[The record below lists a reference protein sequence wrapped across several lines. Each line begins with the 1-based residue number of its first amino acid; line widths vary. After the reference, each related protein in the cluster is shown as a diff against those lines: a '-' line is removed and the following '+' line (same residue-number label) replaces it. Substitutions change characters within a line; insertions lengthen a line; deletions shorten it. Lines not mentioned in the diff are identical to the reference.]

1 MNETNEQQSLD
12 LLSSE
17 QLGEALEAV
26 LFASGHPLSFEKL
39 AQTFQKTEKE
49 MRCFA
54 EEYAKAYNQSSRGIL
69 FLILDDSCQLCSKEE
84 YKEYIR
90 TAMGIKSSGKL
101 SASCLEAL
109 AIIAYN
115 QPVTKAYVEQ
125 IRGVDCSWAIG
136 TLCDKHPARCWR
148 PKGTSLWQERLPA
161 DLSHRC
167 LKSSKRCW
175 RVQAMK
181 QRKSTWMPSSTNRV
195 RISPGQ
201 WRDPENAEQGL
212 FLFRADLPAVPGI
225 RAS

>member
-1 MNETNEQQSLD
+1 MK
-12 LLSSE
+12 
-17 QLGEALEAV
+17 QLGEALRPYSLPPATPP
-26 LFASGHPLSFEKL
+26 PLKMP

-69 FLILDDSCQLCSKEE
+69 FLILDDSCQLCSKGE

-125 IRGVDCSWAIG
+125 IRGVDCSWAI
-136 TLCDKHPARCWR
+136 AR
-148 PKGTSLWQERLPA
+148 SA
-161 DLSHRC
+161 
-167 LKSSKRCW
+167 
-175 RVQAMK
+175 
-181 QRKSTWMPSSTNRV
+181 TN
-195 RISPGQ
+195 S
-201 WRDPENAEQGL
+201 
-212 FLFRADLPAVPGI
+212 
-225 RAS
+225 

>member
-12 LLSSE
+12 LLNSE

-26 LFASGHPLSFEKL
+26 LFASGYPLSFEKL

-54 EEYAKAYNQSSRGIL
+54 EEYVKAYNQSSRGIL

-136 TLCDKHPARCWR
+136 TLCDKQLIEI
-148 PKGTSLWQERLPA
+148 KGRLDAPGKPILYGTTEEFLRVFGLRSLEELPTVSSALPLA
-161 DLSHRC
+161 D
-167 LKSSKRCW
+167 
-175 RVQAMK
+175 QGK
-181 QRKSTWMPSSTNRV
+181 QTTIEEAS
-195 RISPGQ
+195 G
-201 WRDPENAEQGL
+201 
-212 FLFRADLPAVPGI
+212 AVD
-225 RAS
+225 

>member
-26 LFASGHPLSFEKL
+26 LFASGYPLSFEKL

-90 TAMGIKSSGKL
+90 TAMGIPPICEAAAAPRSSAPRQ
-101 SASCLEAL
+101 STTAT
-109 AIIAYN
+109 
-115 QPVTKAYVEQ
+115 PT
-125 IRGVDCSWAIG
+125 
-136 TLCDKHPARCWR
+136 TART
-148 PKGTSLWQERLPA
+148 G
-161 DLSHRC
+161 
-167 LKSSKRCW
+167 
-175 RVQAMK
+175 
-181 QRKSTWMPSSTNRV
+181 
-195 RISPGQ
+195 
-201 WRDPENAEQGL
+201 
-212 FLFRADLPAVPGI
+212 
-225 RAS
+225 

>member
-26 LFASGHPLSFEKL
+26 LFASGYPLSFEKL

-109 AIIAYN
+109 AIIAYAPGKPILYGTTEEFLRVFGLRSLEELPTVSSALPLAEKGK
-115 QPVTKAYVEQ
+115 QTTIEEAS
-125 IRGVDCSWAIG
+125 GAVD
-136 TLCDKHPARCWR
+136 
-148 PKGTSLWQERLPA
+148 
-161 DLSHRC
+161 
-167 LKSSKRCW
+167 
-175 RVQAMK
+175 
-181 QRKSTWMPSSTNRV
+181 
-195 RISPGQ
+195 
-201 WRDPENAEQGL
+201 
-212 FLFRADLPAVPGI
+212 
-225 RAS
+225 